1 MDPIHQKE
9 AEKGCGN
16 SVWVEHAS
24 TKSLSSD
31 AEPDKFLLEGAGIT
45 KLEKRLLRKIDL
57 NILPLMAISMFV
69 SFLVCY
75 HVLKECSGKNST

>member
-24 TKSLSSD
+24 TKSSSSD
-31 AEPDKFLLEGAGIT
+31 AEPDEFLLEGADIT
-45 KLEKRLLRKIDL
+45 KLEKKIAAQDRSQYTS
-57 NILPLMAISMFV
+57 IDGYQHVRFLPGMLS
-69 SFLVCY
+69 
-75 HVLKECSGKNST
+75 CS